1 MNLHD
6 ELAARLA
13 SLIADQECLL
23 EVIRKEKTELVRVDR
38 NSPARPSTSET
49 HTKL

>member
-13 SLIADQECLL
+13 SLISDQERLL
-23 EVIRKEKTELVRVDR
+23 EVIRHEKTELVGLD
-38 NSPARPSTSET
+38 SSAPAKPSTPPRR
-49 HTKL
+49 